1 MTILLI
7 FLRLN
12 GSAKLFD
19 FFTTTIMPRTIAI
32 GDVHGCADEF
42 EELLAKLE
50 LKPDDRVIQVGDL
63 VNRGPDS
70 HRVIELA
77 REYQVESIIGNH
89 ELRLL
94 TARGKNKPSLLN
106 QYDRVTL

>member
-1 MTILLI
+1 
-7 FLRLN
+7 
-12 GSAKLFD
+12 
-19 FFTTTIMPRTIAI
+19 MPRTIAI

-77 REYQVESIIGNH
+77 HEYQVESI
-89 ELRLL
+89 
-94 TARGKNKPSLLN
+94 
-106 QYDRVTL
+106 